1 MKPLHIS
8 PSGKWLF
15 HATPQGNVMVWDLS
29 GGTLHAVCDGLWIG
43 HSLDEEHL
51 LTQTPEGVKAW
62 NLPRGEEEPLALL
75 KAELF
80 ALHQRVVVRKQ
91 PYTLQLDLLDV
102 LTGEMVL
109 NLRFEQDPRYHPRL
123 EACALAPDDRSLLI
137 TLAGEFGGQAWAHG
151 YVLGV
156 PGGARRVKFK
166 VNRHQPPAFFA
177 FTAQP
182 FQVLLQDEMY
192 HLTVLN
198 LEQDRFE
205 QDVWVSG
212 FSGAAAFFPLLPA
225 VLAVSVWE
233 PIVDPAISP
242 FSVQFLDLRRTSGE
256 RMRRAAVIAVFQESQ
271 PVHDMIFTPDGQTLA
286 VLVSTGAIHLWNL
299 AQGRIERTLEL

>member
-8 PSGKWLF
+8 ASGKWLF
-15 HATPQGNVMVWDLS
+15 HAAPLGKVMVWDMT
-29 GGTLHAVCDGLWIG
+29 GGNLLAVCDGHWMGL
-43 HSLDEEHL
+43 SLDEQTL

-62 NLPRGEEEPLALL
+62 ALPTGEEKALSTVNPQT
-75 KAELF
+75 F
-80 ALHQRVVVRKQ
+80 PLHQRVLVRKQ
-91 PYTLQLDLLDV
+91 PYTLQLDLQDA
-102 LTGEMVL
+102 LTGETVW
-109 NLRFEQDPRYHPRL
+109 NFRFEQDPRYHARL

-137 TLAGEFGGQAWAHG
+137 TLAGEFSGQAWAHG
-151 YVLGV
+151 YVLDIASGTK
-156 PGGARRVKFK
+156 RLKFK
-166 VNRHQPPAFFA
+166 VNRHQLPAYFSFSPP
-177 FTAQP
+177 P
-182 FQVLLQDEMY
+182 LQVLVSDEMY
-192 HLTVLN
+192 HLTLIQ
-198 LEQDRFE
+198 LESAHLE

-233 PIVDPAISP
+233 PVVDPAISP

-256 RMRRAAVIAVFQESQ
+256 RMRRAAVIAEFRESQ
-271 PVHDMIFTPDGQTLA
+271 PVHDMLFTPDGQTLA